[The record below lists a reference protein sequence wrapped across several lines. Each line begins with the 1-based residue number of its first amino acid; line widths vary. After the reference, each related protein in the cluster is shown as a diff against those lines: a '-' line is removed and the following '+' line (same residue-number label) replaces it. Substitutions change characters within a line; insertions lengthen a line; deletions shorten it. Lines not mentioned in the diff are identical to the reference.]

1 MTLMS
6 LFDSIPLHNILNDLN
21 LNSKK
26 KKIKLNTPKNSKIL
40 ILKKKKILEK
50 LQNVNSKKLKYQK
63 KDS

>member
-40 ILKKKKILEK
+40 ILKKKKNTRKITK
-50 LQNVNSKKLKYQK
+50 C
-63 KDS
+63 